1 MTAQVNFSNED
12 IEWMARALALAR
24 RPFFAPHPNP
34 RVGCVLVAGGVVVGE
49 GWHEIAGE
57 PHAEAHAL
65 SMAGARAAG
74 STAYVTLEPCSHFG
88 RTPPCADALI
98 NAGVARVVMAMQD
111 PNPHV
116 AGQGIAKL
124 RAAGIV
130 VDVGLAA
137 TEAENLNRGFLR
149 RMRGGRPFVTAKVA
163 MSLDGRTAMASGESQ
178 WITGASARQDVQ
190 RLRVNSAVI
199 LTGIGTVIADDPR
212 LTVRESTD
220 AEAGLRQPLR
230 VVVDSQMRL
239 PANAR
244 LLGEPGETLVVTA
257 YSDVAQFAA
266 YMSGDAKVIGLPGLA
281 GRVDLRAMMDE
292 LGRRGVNEVLVEA
305 GPVLN
310 GAFLNAGLVDEVVFY
325 IAPKVFG
332 VAANGAFAL
341 PGVERL
347 QDAVNLSISDIRAV
361 GADWRVTAV
370 PIYAPTQ
377 E

>member
-65 SMAGARAAG
+65 SMAGVRAAG

-124 RAAGIV
+124 WAAGIV

-190 RLRVNSAVI
+190 RLRANSAVI

-244 LLGEPGETLVVTA
+244 LLGEPGETLIVTA

-292 LGRRGVNEVLVEA
+292 LGRRGVNEVLAEA

-310 GAFLNAGLVDEVVFY
+310 GALLNAGLVDEVVFY
-325 IAPKVFG
+325 IAPKVLG
-332 VAANGAFAL
+332 AAANGAFVL

-347 QDAVNLSISDIRAV
+347 QDAVNFSISDIRAV

-370 PIYAPTQ
+370 PIYAPAQ